1 MNSLSPLAAV
11 ETHQPIVYVIDDDD
25 SLRGALESLFRSVGV
40 HVQSFSSA
48 EELLKHDLPEVPSCL
63 VLDVRLQGISG
74 LDLQLQLS
82 DLKDKLP
89 IIFMSGHGDIAMT
102 VRAMKAGALDFLPKP
117 FREQDLLDAVASAL
131 TSSRLSRES
140 SHAHLKLEERYAKL
154 TTRER
159 QIMTLAVNGLMNKNI
174 AAELDLREITV
185 KTHRRSAMIKM
196 GARSF
201 AELVKMGNDLNL
213 V

>member
-1 MNSLSPLAAV
+1 MNSSRPLPAV
-11 ETHQPIVYVIDDDD
+11 EAAEPIVYVIDDDD

-40 HVQSFSSA
+40 RVQSFSSA
-48 EELLKHDLPEVPSCL
+48 EEMLEHELPEVPSCL

-82 DLKDKLP
+82 DLRDKLP

-140 SHAHLKLEERYAKL
+140 SRVHLKLEERYAKL

-185 KTHRRSAMIKM
+185 KIHRRSAMLKM
-196 GARSF
+196 SAKSF

>member
-1 MNSLSPLAAV
+1 MNSSRAQPAIQAAEPV
-11 ETHQPIVYVIDDDD
+11 VYVIDDDD
-25 SLRGALESLFRSVGV
+25 SLRGALESLFRSVGF
-40 HVQSFSSA
+40 HVQSFASA
-48 EELLKHDLPEVPSCL
+48 EELLKHPLPEVPSCL

-89 IIFMSGHGDIAMT
+89 IIFMSGHGDIAMS

-117 FREQDLLDAVASAL
+117 FREQDLLDAVTNAL
-131 TSSRLSRES
+131 NSSKLSRES
-140 SHAHLKLEERYAKL
+140 SQARTKLKERYSKL

-185 KTHRRSAMIKM
+185 KIHRRSAMIKM
-196 GARSF
+196 SAKSF